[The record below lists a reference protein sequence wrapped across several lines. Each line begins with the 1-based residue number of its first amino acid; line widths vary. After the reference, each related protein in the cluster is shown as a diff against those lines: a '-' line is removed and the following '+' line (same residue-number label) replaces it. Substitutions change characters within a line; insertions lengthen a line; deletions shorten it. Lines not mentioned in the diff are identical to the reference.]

1 MAEDKDKG
9 FTVVDRRIKFEETES
24 QPAEKP
30 ASAPEEK
37 AEAKPPTDQKPA
49 ATETDD
55 GDQGAEGDGF
65 GDKSAS
71 SAGEKTAS
79 AQRPPLPPVSFST
92 FALSLH
98 GSALVHLGL
107 IPGPAGQKPQVDL
120 ELARHNVDLLEMLK
134 EKTKGNLSA
143 DENNLLDNILYEL
156 RMVYLEVC
164 KKNQPRSM

>member
-24 QPAEKP
+24 QTAEKP

-37 AEAKPPTDQKPA
+37 AEAKPPTEQKTA
-49 ATETDD
+49 ATDTDD
-55 GDQGAEGDGF
+55 

-71 SAGEKTAS
+71 AAEAGPEKTAS
-79 AQRPPLPPVSFST
+79 AQKPPLPPVSFST

-107 IPGPAGQKPQVDL
+107 IPNPAGQKPQVDL

-134 EKTKGNLSA
+134 EKTKGNLSE

-164 KKNQPRSM
+164 KKNQGACNQ